1 MRFVPP
7 VLTLLACAAHP
18 PPKVAPASA
27 PTPQYVVRSIPIPG
41 ATPGVFLDYLAY
53 DRAHGKLWV
62 PAGGTGVV
70 AVIDVKT
77 DAVQTVERFPTQ
89 EVERRGQKRIVGP
102 SAAAV
107 GVGYVYVGDRAGAI
121 VCAVDATELKK
132 GECALL
138 PSQPDGLAFVGG
150 RSEVWVTTP
159 LEQSITVLDVS
170 AGKNP
175 RVIETMKLGGETE
188 GFAVDDDRHLFFTN
202 LEDKDKTLVIE
213 IPTRG
218 VVKAM
223 SPKCGEAGP
232 RGLAVDSDRKL
243 LMVACTDHVVV
254 LDEGG
259 RAVGRLDAG
268 EGIDNLDYVPAT
280 HRLYVAA
287 ARAGTLTIA
296 ELGAS
301 GELTKR
307 AVVPT
312 TEGARNAIVVDGG
325 KVYLTDPAHGGVLVV
340 EPR

>member
-1 MRFVPP
+1 
-7 VLTLLACAAHP
+7 
-18 PPKVAPASA
+18 
-27 PTPQYVVRSIPIPG
+27 
-41 ATPGVFLDYLAY
+41 
-53 DRAHGKLWV
+53 
-62 PAGGTGVV
+62 
-70 AVIDVKT
+70 
-77 DAVQTVERFPTQ
+77 
-89 EVERRGQKRIVGP
+89 
-102 SAAAV
+102 
-107 GVGYVYVGDRAGAI
+107 
-121 VCAVDATELKK
+121 
-132 GECALL
+132 
-138 PSQPDGLAFVGG
+138 
-150 RSEVWVTTP
+150 
-159 LEQSITVLDVS
+159 DVS

-223 SPKCGEAGP
+223 SPECGEAGP

-301 GELTKR
+301 GELAKV

-312 TEGARNAIVVDGG
+312 TEGARNAIAVDGG
-325 KVYLTDPAHGGVLVV
+325 KGYPTRPAPRRALLVTPRQPPGGRATGGPGKMLSRTGLLQSRWTASPSSDAGCSRPANGSVGPWRESRLAGEEPAHGITS
-340 EPR
+340 